1 MRSLLDIIS
10 FGKLRASYGLNGNV
24 SGIGAYD
31 LQGGYSTY
39 SYGGYNGFLLNYA
52 YNGETARYDIT
63 GLANSNL
70 RWEKSRTFEIGLDVS
85 FLANKYNLNL
95 T

>member
-1 MRSLLDIIS
+1 MKSLLDIIS
-10 FGKLRASYGLNGNV
+10 FGKLRVSYGLNGNV

-52 YNGETARYDIT
+52 YNSETARYDIQ
-63 GLANSNL
+63 GLQIQIYDG
-70 RWEKSRTFEIGLDVS
+70 KSLEL
-85 FLANKYNLNL
+85 LNWGWI
-95 T
+95 